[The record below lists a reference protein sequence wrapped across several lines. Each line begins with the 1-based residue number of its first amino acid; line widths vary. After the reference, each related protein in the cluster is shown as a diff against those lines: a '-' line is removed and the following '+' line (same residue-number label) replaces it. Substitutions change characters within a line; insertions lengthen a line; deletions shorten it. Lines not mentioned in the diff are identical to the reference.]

1 MPAIFHRLTLV
12 DWLIITV
19 LIFSTV
25 RAAMHGLVRELFW
38 FVGSILGLALACA
51 YYSLPAE
58 ALRPILGS
66 QPVADACSF
75 LLIVF
80 GVMLLAGL
88 LGRTMR
94 SALHF
99 AGLGTLDS
107 LVGGLFGLGRGI
119 LLITASMMAVAA
131 FLPANAQMDKNISPS
146 VLAPY
151 FLSTAHAVSS
161 VVPAEM
167 EDRVRNGIV
176 MLKSQWQRPENS
188 PGHLYQISR

>member
-1 MPAIFHRLTLV
+1 MPAIFHHLTMV
-12 DWLIITV
+12 DWLIIMV
-19 LIFSTV
+19 LIFSTI

-38 FVGSILGLALACA
+38 FVGSILGVALASA
-51 YYSLPAE
+51 YYALPAE
-58 ALRPILGS
+58 ALQPIVGS
-66 QPVADACSF
+66 QPIAYACSF
-75 LLIVF
+75 LFIVF

-94 SALHF
+94 SALQF

-107 LVGGLFGLGRGI
+107 LVGGLFGLLRGV

-131 FLPANAQMDKNISPS
+131 FLPANAQLDKNISPS

-151 FLSTAHAVSS
+151 FLSAAHAVSS

-167 EDRVRNGIV
+167 ENRVRNGIV
-176 MLKSQWQRPENS
+176 LLKSQWQQP
-188 PGHLYQISR
+188 